1 MILRLINIGA
11 IHSRVAIRIA
21 VNGTWQGQHHPLSQY
36 RLYVIP
42 EGDDCCSRIRL
53 LAFFDGI
60 GCIGSDIAFPNIVRM
75 SRPCL
80 EALSSS
86 IVVN

>member
-11 IHSRVAIRIA
+11 IYSGVAIRIA
-21 VNGTWQGQHHPLSQY
+21 VNGTWQGKHHPLSQY

-53 LAFFDGI
+53 LGFFEGT
-60 GCIGSDIAFPNIVRM
+60 GRIGSELAFPNIVRM

-86 IVVN
+86 IAVN